1 MDDINK
7 IKDRIAKLLAMA
19 ADTSSPEEAAIAMQR
34 ARRLMDKHQIDEAQ
48 IRGFRE
54 SLAEKEYTSVWH
66 GKRYKYRPRWM
77 IILAYAVAQYNDCQQ
92 WINDGRILFRGFTDD
107 VAMSVQMFDRL
118 CAQVD
123 SWCRLYMKTI
133 GEGSHYK
140 ASIGNPY
147 KFGMAQRIISKL
159 NSLRAERDQ
168 ISDSAGNSLVVIKAE
183 LVATHFGEEQRAKG
197 VNMHRAKGR
206 EDEADLHRTMGW
218 LDGESVQVNEQLS
231 E

>member
-48 IRGFRE
+48 MRGFRDA
-54 SLAEKEYTSVWH
+54 LAEKEYSNVWH
-66 GKRYKYRPRWM
+66 GKKYKYRPRWM
-77 IILAYAVAQYNDCQQ
+77 VILAYAVAQYNDCQQ
-92 WINDGRILFRGFTDD
+92 WISGDRILFRGFADD
-107 VAMSVQMFDRL
+107 VAMTTQMFDRL

-123 SWCRLYMKTI
+123 SWCKLYMKSI

-147 KFGMAQRIISKL
+147 KFGMAQRIIAKL
-159 NSLRAERDQ
+159 NALRTERDQ
-168 ISDSAGNSLVVIKAE
+168 ITDGTGSSLVMVKTE
-183 LVATHFGEEQRAKG
+183 LVAKKFGEEQRSKRVSMHVGRDDAEIHQIKG
-197 VNMHRAKGR
+197 
-206 EDEADLHRTMGW
+206 W
-218 LDGESVQVNEQLS
+218 IDGEAVSVNEQVS